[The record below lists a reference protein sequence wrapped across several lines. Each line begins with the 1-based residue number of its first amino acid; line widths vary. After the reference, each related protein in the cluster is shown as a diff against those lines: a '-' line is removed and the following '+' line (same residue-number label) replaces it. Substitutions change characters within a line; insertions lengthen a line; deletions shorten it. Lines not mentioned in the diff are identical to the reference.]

1 MPMFEYICKDCGN
14 RFEELRKANEAD
26 LPLEC
31 PRCKSKN
38 TKRLISLFGTSS
50 GSTNGASSS
59 PVRKF
64 G

>member
-14 RFEELRKANEAD
+14 RFEELRKAIEAD

-31 PRCKSKN
+31 PRCKSQN
-38 TKRLISLFGTSS
+38 TKKLISLFGTPS
-50 GSTNGASSS
+50 GSTNSVSSS

>member
-38 TKRLISLFGTSS
+38 TKKLISLFGTSFS
-50 GSTNGASSS
+50 STNGVSSS